1 MDTSTGTGYS
11 IVIGS
16 QDPTALAGPQDQG
29 VQTMTATQIEL
40 YNYPT
45 YAASAEPCESGVRV
59 VVAYNTAPVANNWS
73 ISKDV
78 TWSSYN
84 EDGMTAVTHMAY
96 ALAKK
101 LADDMFGEQD

>member
-1 MDTSTGTGYS
+1 
-11 IVIGS
+11 
-16 QDPTALAGPQDQG
+16 
-29 VQTMTATQIEL
+29 MTATQIEL

-78 TWSSYN
+78 AWSSYN
-84 EDGMTAVTHMAY
+84 EDGMTAVRMMAY
-96 ALAKK
+96 ALAKE

>member
-1 MDTSTGTGYS
+1 MDITTTIGNNRYIEPHDST
-11 IVIGS
+11 VLP
-16 QDPTALAGPQDQG
+16 DADQG

-84 EDGMTAVTHMAY
+84 EDGMTAVKMMAY
-96 ALAKK
+96 ALAKE